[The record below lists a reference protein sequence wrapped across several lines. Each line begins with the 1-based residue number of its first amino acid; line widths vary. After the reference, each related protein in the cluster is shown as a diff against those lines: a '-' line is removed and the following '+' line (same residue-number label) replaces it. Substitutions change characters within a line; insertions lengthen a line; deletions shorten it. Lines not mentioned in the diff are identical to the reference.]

1 MSRGVEARG
10 SLWTPGVPRALGSF
24 PGDADLPSK
33 TTAHP
38 APQRNRAAELCQSTL
53 LGCLKSESVMEAADA
68 TFSASWPDLFRP
80 STSCCASTPQDVDAR
95 VKPAHDD

>member
-1 MSRGVEARG
+1 MPRGVEARG

-38 APQRNRAAELCQSTL
+38 APQRNRAAELCRSTL
-53 LGCLKSESVMEAADA
+53 LGRWKSESVMEACRPDILGVMPALVA
-68 TFSASWPDLFRP
+68 GIHVFLSHARRGWPGQARP
-80 STSCCASTPQDVDAR
+80 
-95 VKPAHDD
+95 